1 MLGSTTL
8 AVATAIGLAGC
19 GTTSAPAVPQSA
31 KSQITVDT
39 SRPGEARA
47 AQATVERRLRELE
60 KSYQG
65 RIGAFAVDT
74 GTGRVVSHR
83 ADERFPMLSTFKTM
97 AASAVLRK
105 ARESDPGLINRVVY
119 WKDSE
124 VVDNSPVTK
133 DHVKSGL
140 TIAQL
145 CEAAITQSDNTA
157 GNMLLKQIG
166 GPAGLT
172 RFLRSIKDPVSRL
185 DRWETDLNIWKPG
198 QRGDTTTPG
207 AMGRNL
213 RGTTVGGTLTAPDQA
228 RLNGWLRGNL
238 TGDERIRAGVPKGWV
253 VGDKTGT
260 AGNYGAANDIA
271 VAWPPSG
278 APVIISIYTNR
289 DAAAGTT
296 DNTVISRTASILVS
310 GLGKTR

>member
-1 MLGSTTL
+1 
-8 AVATAIGLAGC
+8 
-19 GTTSAPAVPQSA
+19 
-31 KSQITVDT
+31 
-39 SRPGEARA
+39 
-47 AQATVERRLRELE
+47 
-60 KSYQG
+60 
-65 RIGAFAVDT
+65 
-74 GTGRVVSHR
+74 
-83 ADERFPMLSTFKTM
+83 MLSTFKTM

-213 RGTTVGGTLTAPDQA
+213 RGTTVGAPSP
-228 RLNGWLRGNL
+228 R
-238 TGDERIRAGVPKGWV
+238 P
-253 VGDKTGT
+253 
-260 AGNYGAANDIA
+260 
-271 VAWPPSG
+271 
-278 APVIISIYTNR
+278 
-289 DAAAGTT
+289 
-296 DNTVISRTASILVS
+296 
-310 GLGKTR
+310 TRPG